1 MSSDNLKLIGK
12 VALVTGA
19 SQGLGFNIAQR
30 FIAEGASV
38 VICARS
44 STDLKN
50 AENQLLADLGDDQ
63 QLLAFWQISSTPRL
77 NLVPILVKTSNYWL
91 YLAMFHLPW
100 K

>member
-44 STDLKN
+44 
-50 AENQLLADLGDDQ
+50 LADLEHAEADGARDSALLAEPHRWPVLTPIAIDDQ
-63 QLLAFWQISSTPRL
+63 KVVRQHVL
-77 NLVPILVKTSNYWL
+77 
-91 YLAMFHLPW
+91 
-100 K
+100 